1 MDSERARELITRER
15 ARIEALV
22 REREA
27 EGISNEPEGEQLS
40 ELAAYD
46 QHQADIGTETF
57 EREKDFSLLEQ
68 LEAEL
73 SDLDR
78 ALRKVDDG
86 TYGRCEACGKEIP
99 AERLEAMPGT
109 RFCVDDQARRG

>member
-1 MDSERARELITRER
+1 MDADRAREVITKER

-27 EGISNEPEGEQLS
+27 EGITTEAESEQLS
-40 ELAAYD
+40 ELASYD
-46 QHQADIGTETF
+46 QHQADLGTETF

-73 SDLDR
+73 EELDR
-78 ALRKVDDG
+78 ALRKVDEG

-109 RFCVDDQARRG
+109 RFCVEDQARRG